1 MATSFILDETRSV
14 RVLLWIGLTTNSKEC
29 DLELQ
34 RQSFS
39 CLFCMNIVCYTW
51 TFLFQYIRVQADQLR
66 FGKTCKRMLQI
77 YLNQKSWLVR
87 IRSITD
93 IKTFSTTVPLIS
105 WVLILHESSSSLD
118 LRFLV
123 ARHPEIERLA
133 VRRVGLF
140 WNDWINDDR
149 IVQHMRPSSL
159 MDPEKSSGKTF
170 F

>member
-1 MATSFILDETRSV
+1 
-14 RVLLWIGLTTNSKEC
+14 
-29 DLELQ
+29 
-34 RQSFS
+34 
-39 CLFCMNIVCYTW
+39 
-51 TFLFQYIRVQADQLR
+51 
-66 FGKTCKRMLQI
+66 MLQI

-93 IKTFSTTVPLIS
+93 IKTFSTAVPLIS

-123 ARHPEIERLA
+123 AGHPEIERLD

-159 MDPEKSSGKTF
+159 MDPQKSSGKTF
-170 F
+170 FKNPFSPNCKSNNSL